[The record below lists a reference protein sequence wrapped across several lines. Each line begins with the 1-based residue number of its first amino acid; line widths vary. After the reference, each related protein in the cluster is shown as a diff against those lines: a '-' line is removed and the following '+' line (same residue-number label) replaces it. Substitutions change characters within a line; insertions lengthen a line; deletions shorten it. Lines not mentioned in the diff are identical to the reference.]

1 MEGLTQSIKSFTK
14 KLYPKRGKKSVKR
27 RSHSHSKSHSKS
39 NSASH
44 SRSKSHSRMSSPN
57 TDKDKRELSRKIIKS
72 YKKLNFDTLAKEVDE
87 LHGKSK
93 SVFTRK
99 NKRNYSKSPS
109 SPIILTMKNLDTGK
123 QTEATV
129 KKNANTGK
137 YEFYEL

>member
-27 RSHSHSKSHSKS
+27 RSHSKS

-57 TDKDKRELSRKIIKS
+57 SDKDKRELSRKIIKS

-93 SVFTRK
+93 SAFTRK

-129 KKNANTGK
+129 KKNVNTGK